1 MYVNK
6 IALFTGVPLMESGT
20 TGLKGQV
27 QPTSYMTECFACL
40 PKATPKSFPV
50 CTIRSTPSKPI
61 HCITWAKNF
70 LFPQLFG
77 EDDEE
82 QHAANQQGVSDDS
95 DNKDEVE
102 ALQKEANELL
112 ELKRLIQAA
121 SKETNSNDDDFVHKI
136 LAKIF
141 KEDIERLLRIETLWA
156 TRAKPTP
163 LQYSKDEYS
172 NLKVT
177 DLSDQKPWDK
187 QANLLQFSDSLIRL
201 TNRLS
206 SESTIEFDKDD
217 EDTLDFIVAAA
228 NLRSYVFGIEIKSKF
243 DIKQIA
249 GNIIPAVA
257 TTNAIMAGFSAV
269 SSIHMFEGDQAIANS
284 RMVYDSA
291 NGLKFVNSTKLD
303 SPAHSCKA
311 CSIVRGIAKLPT
323 DLKQITL
330 AQFRQ
335 ALLDKYGYS
344 DDIEIST
351 SDSRLLYDYD
361 FEDNL
366 ENPLSQFVGFGDVLL
381 ISDSDEV
388 LDHIELYLDGHGN
401 DLEKGDEEKI
411 SLPEL
416 SIPEFRKKTVAEE
429 EKDEDKQGVKADDQH
444 RENEDG
450 VIVLDDDEDD
460 DAIEIIDDDEV
471 DNKKRKLE
479 NVVTS
484 EDVESASKKQ
494 KVEHLEDD
502 DILILD

>member
-27 QPTSYMTECFACL
+27 QPIFPYKTECFACL

-77 EDDEE
+77 ENDEE

-121 SKETNSNDDDFVHKI
+121 ASKETNSTDAEFVHKI

-141 KEDIERLLRIETLWA
+141 KEDIERLLRIETLWT

-163 LQYSKDEYS
+163 LQYTKDEYS
-172 NLKVT
+172 NLKVSE
-177 DLSDQKPWDK
+177 LSDQKPWDK

-206 SESTIEFDKDD
+206 SEPSIEFDKDD

-323 DLKQITL
+323 NLKQVTL

-335 ALLDKYGYS
+335 ALLEKYGYS

-366 ENPLSQFVGFGDVLL
+366 EKPLSQFVGFGDVLL

-388 LDHIELYLDGHGN
+388 LDHIELYLDGHDN
-401 DLEKGDEEKI
+401 DLAKGDEAKI

-416 SIPEFRKKTVAEE
+416 SIPAFRKKAVVEE
-429 EKDEDKQGVKADDQH
+429 EKEEGKQEDNADEQH
-444 RENEDG
+444 RDNEDG
-450 VIVLDDDEDD
+450 VIVLDDEEEDEEED

-471 DNKKRKLE
+471 DIDKTKSGKY
-479 NVVTS
+479 
-484 EDVESASKKQ
+484 
-494 KVEHLEDD
+494 
-502 DILILD
+502 